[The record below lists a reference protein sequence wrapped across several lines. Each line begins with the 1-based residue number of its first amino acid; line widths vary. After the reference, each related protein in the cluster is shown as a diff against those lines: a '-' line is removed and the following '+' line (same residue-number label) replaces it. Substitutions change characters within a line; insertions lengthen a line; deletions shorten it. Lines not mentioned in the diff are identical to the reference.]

1 MNETAHPKMRE
12 YQRHIG
18 GDSPIYQERKYA
30 AAFSMDLSKTA
41 DPYVMRIETFISD
54 SPMSYLSL
62 IGIYDEDLHVRRRIK
77 AACEAAG
84 YAWPEGRTTANFMH
98 PTWPSVYAGCVPR
111 LRVRRHR
118 DRVRRPRGNSVGHR
132 LGREPL
138 PTCGADMLANARK
151 RLENE
156 MRPRGI
162 EPDGEQAVKDAETV
176 RQAGLNAI
184 TPSFFELF
192 EDYIAEEDS
201 QLAADGVE
209 LEARTAWMHEMYL
222 TMLNT
227 LKE

>member
-1 MNETAHPKMRE
+1 
-12 YQRHIG
+12 
-18 GDSPIYQERKYA
+18 
-30 AAFSMDLSKTA
+30 
-41 DPYVMRIETFISD
+41 
-54 SPMSYLSL
+54 
-62 IGIYDEDLHVRRRIK
+62 
-77 AACEAAG
+77 
-84 YAWPEGRTTANFMH
+84 
-98 PTWPSVYAGCVPR
+98 
-111 LRVRRHR
+111 
-118 DRVRRPRGNSVGHR
+118 
-132 LGREPL
+132 
-138 PTCGADMLANARK
+138 
-151 RLENE
+151 

>member
-1 MNETAHPKMRE
+1 ME
-12 YQRHIG
+12 
-18 GDSPIYQERKYA
+18 
-30 AAFSMDLSKTA
+30 
-41 DPYVMRIETFISD
+41 RIETINLKTETD
-54 SPMSYLSL
+54 ALEAGH
-62 IGIYDEDLHVRRRIK
+62 GITYDE
-77 AACEAAG
+77 
-84 YAWPEGRTTANFMH
+84 
-98 PTWPSVYAGCVPR
+98 
-111 LRVRRHR
+111 LR
-118 DRVRRPRGNSVGHR
+118 
-132 LGREPL
+132 
-138 PTCGADMLANARK
+138 GADMLANVRK

-209 LEARTAWMHEMYL
+209 LEARTAWMHEMYRA
-222 TMLNT
+222 MLNT